1 MNFQVSVTFGDFFKG
16 VGGIMSPLYDV
27 VDQLEFLVAVSL
39 QRGSECLMGLI

>member
-1 MNFQVSVTFGDFFKG
+1 MNFQVIVAFGDLCKD